1 MNKQNGF
8 IPLFKNIERSEY
20 LRMDLSKNNTEL
32 AKIDLSVPEHLEN
45 YINQYL
51 AKKNSKVA
59 YGGYLEHRN
68 LYNHNHIFLKK
79 DQRNIHLGVD
89 FWIDEETA
97 ILTPFDGVVHSFANN
112 TNDGDYGPTII
123 LKHIVNDEVFYT
135 LYGHLSLDSIAT
147 IKIGSSFKKGE
158 VVAKIG
164 NAQVNGGYAPHLH
177 FQIILNI
184 DDYKGDYPGVA
195 SANEITFF
203 KNNCPNPLIYLG
215 LD

>member
-1 MNKQNGF
+1 LNKKNGF
-8 IPLFKNIERSEY
+8 IPLFKNIEKSEY
-20 LRMDLSKNNTEL
+20 IRIDLSKNNDDLTN
-32 AKIDLSVPEHLEN
+32 IDLSIPENLEN
-45 YINQYL
+45 YIDQYL

-68 LYNHNHIFLKK
+68 LYNHNLIFSEK

-123 LKHIVNDEVFYT
+123 LKHIENNKAFYT

-147 IKIGSSFKKGE
+147 IKVGSIFKKGE
-158 VVAKIG
+158 ILAKIG
-164 NAQVNGGYAPHLH
+164 NAEVNGGYAPHLH
-177 FQIILNI
+177 FQIIKNI
-184 DDYKGDYPGVA
+184 GEYKGDYPGVA
-195 SANEITFF
+195 SANQVAFF
-203 KNNCPNPLIYLG
+203 KNNCPNPLNYLG
-215 LD
+215 LH